1 MSEGP
6 AGDAGVAAAAPASPS
21 VDPVPAAA
29 RTELDRIR
37 RRWSELPEARAAAA
51 APTVRELVE
60 AVAART
66 APGTPVPDLGTAVL
80 VDQLAVVVWDACA
93 AEGSAPAAHLTEQL
107 TALRRALP

>member
-1 MSEGP
+1 MALTSEI
-6 AGDAGVAAAAPASPS
+6 V
-21 VDPVPAAA
+21 
-29 RTELDRIR
+29 EK
-37 RRWSELPEARAAAA
+37 
-51 APTVRELVE
+51 VE